1 MSHYLVSVCVLR
13 RGQLKPMRFTVDAH
27 SAVEAQHQAERDAMS
42 CIDGATEAIADCVL
56 LVRRPYAA

>member
-1 MSHYLVSVCVLR
+1 
-13 RGQLKPMRFTVDAH
+13 MRFTVDAH